1 MLGCQQV
8 DVTPIQSDPFVAGQ
22 GRAGGE
28 LDISAAAELL
38 EWTALDG
45 LKMGPGP
52 MGMFNCKKPLK
63 SKKLKFSY

>member
-22 GRAGGE
+22 GRAGVE

-38 EWTALDG
+38 EWTAQDG

-52 MGMFNCKKPLK
+52 MGIFNCKKPLK
-63 SKKLKFSY
+63 SKELKFSY